1 MRQLF
6 MIHPYCRLRNIRLKY
21 LHLSSGYVTKM
32 EADDIGVAAMLLGAG
47 RATKD
52 DEIDLAVGI
61 VLSKKIGDAVQ
72 EGEPL
77 AIIHSNT
84 ENVER
89 SVSLIQ
95 QHIVIGEQAVES
107 PRLIGEMITE

>member
-1 MRQLF
+1 
-6 MIHPYCRLRNIRLKY
+6 MIHTLLPTAKY
-21 LHLSSGYVTKM
+21 QIEVPALSSGYITKM

-61 VLSKKIGDAVQ
+61 VLTKKIGDAVQ

-77 AIIHSNT
+77 AFIHSNT

-89 SVSLIQ
+89 SLSLIQ
-95 QHIVIGEQAVES
+95 KHIVIENQPVAR
-107 PRLIGEMITE
+107 PQLIGEMITE

>member
-1 MRQLF
+1 
-6 MIHPYCRLRNIRLKY
+6 
-21 LHLSSGYVTKM
+21 M

-47 RATKD
+47 RATKE

-61 VLSKKIGDAVQ
+61 VLTKKIGDAVQ

-89 SVSLIQ
+89 SMSLIQ
-95 QHIVIGEQAVES
+95 NHIHISIRASEKPATD
-107 PRLIGEMITE
+107 PRNDYRLILV